1 MRNQL
6 AKTRK
11 DQRSVQKVQRDVTR
25 IFEDA
30 ARAINIDLPTDI
42 I

>member
-25 IFEDA
+25 IIEDT